1 MKKIIS
7 ELTAKYGE
15 KFSFEWVGNKVEI
28 WSESYLFEYM
38 PKNGKLVMLSG
49 K

>member
-1 MKKIIS
+1 MIKKIIS

-28 WSESYLFEYM
+28 WSESYLFEYV
-38 PKNGKLVMLSG
+38 PKSGKLVKLS
-49 K
+49 